1 MLDKLKIKNL
11 YNNRG
16 LFVFSDPGGAKPLM
30 SLIENYGLVN
40 YKIYS
45 DRIYDFFLDFDVL
58 VHNIGDS
65 DDIEKIIINIGP
77 RKKCGIE
84 IKKILALMIILSINN
99 MWFLAAITPPANPK
113 INAIKSEVMANR

>member
-65 DDIEKIIINIGP
+65 DDIERIIINFNPDYVFTGTSYTSDLELKFV
-77 RKKCGIE
+77 KKANE
-84 IKKILALMIILSINN
+84 LNIKTYSYIDHYTNFN
-99 MWFLAAITPPANPK
+99 
-113 INAIKSEVMANR
+113 